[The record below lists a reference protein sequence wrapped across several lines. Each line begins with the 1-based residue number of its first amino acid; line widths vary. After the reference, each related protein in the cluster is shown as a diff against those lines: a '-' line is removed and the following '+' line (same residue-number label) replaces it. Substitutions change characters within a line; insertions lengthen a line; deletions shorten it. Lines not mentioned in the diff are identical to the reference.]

1 MSTVSNTQR
10 NVRPE
15 VKEAPPSLFTQAVL
29 ALIGGIALFFILLM
43 ALAVGYDFY
52 HTGKVYPGV
61 WMAGLDL
68 SGLTPERSAALLSE
82 RLTYPE
88 TGKIVFQD
96 GQAVWIARPA
106 DLGLSQDLAASVQA
120 AYNLG
125 RQGNPVKRV
134 MDIYDAWYSGLSLA
148 PRLSYDERQARAY
161 LSGIAAQVDRPTIE
175 AALDIQGSTVN
186 AAPGQVGRRVDLPAT
201 LAPLADQLG
210 SMTDGVVPL
219 VVVNAPPNILDASQ
233 QAEQAR
239 QILSAPL
246 VLQLPDT
253 AEGDPGPWT
262 LAPEEV
268 AELLTIEQVGGSQ
281 GLQYQL
287 GFKGGQ
293 LRRFLDEQAS
303 SLARNP
309 ANARFIFNDDTHQL
323 EVLEPAVI
331 GRALNVEASLQAINE
346 KLIQGE
352 HNIELSFDTTQPEVN
367 SDATAEQL
375 GITQLV
381 SSHTSYFRG
390 SSAERMQ
397 NIEAAASRFHGLL
410 VPPGATFSMAEAMGD
425 VSLDNGYAEAL
436 IIFGGRTIEGV
447 GGGVCQVSTTLFRTA
462 FLGGFPIV
470 ERYPHA
476 YRVGYYEQT
485 ANSWD
490 QDLAGLDATVFVP
503 QVDFKFVND
512 TPSWLLMETYVN
524 KKAARIT
531 WKFYSTSDGR
541 EVTWEST
548 GPQNIVEPPEPVY
561 EENPNLAPG
570 EIKQVDWAAE
580 GADVTVSRLVR
591 RNGEVYFRD
600 QIITHYEPWAD
611 VYQVGPGT
619 EIKKNKD

>member
-1 MSTVSNTQR
+1 MSSATNAQR
-10 NVRPE
+10 NVRPDAR
-15 VKEAPPSLFTQAVL
+15 EAPPSLFAQAFL
-29 ALIGGIALFFILLM
+29 ALIGGMALFFVLLM

-52 HTGKVYPGV
+52 HTGKIYPGV
-61 WMAGLDL
+61 WMAGIDL
-68 SGLTPERSAALLSE
+68 SGMTPEQSAALLSE

-96 GQAVWIARPA
+96 GQTVWIARPA
-106 DLGLSQDLAASVQA
+106 EMGLSLDLAASIQA
-120 AYNLG
+120 AYGLG
-125 RQGNPVKRV
+125 RHGNPVKRV
-134 MDIYDAWYSGLSLA
+134 MDIYDAWYTGLSLA

-175 AALDIQGSTVN
+175 AGLGIQGASVSAT
-186 AAPGQVGRRVDLPAT
+186 PGQIGRRVDLAAT
-201 LAPLADQLG
+201 LGPLTDQLG
-210 SMTDGVVPL
+210 SMTDGLVSL
-219 VVVNAPPNILDASQ
+219 VVVDTPPAILDASQ

-246 VLQLPDT
+246 VLRIPEA

-268 AELLTIEQVGGSQ
+268 AEMLTIEQVEGAQGSEYRL
-281 GLQYQL
+281 GLKS
-287 GFKGGQ
+287 GP
-293 LRRFLDEQAS
+293 LRRFLDEQAAG
-303 SLARNP
+303 LARNP
-309 ANARFIFNDDTHQL
+309 ANARFIFNDDTGQL

-352 HNIELSFDTTQPEVN
+352 HTIDLSFDYAQPEVN

-375 GITQLV
+375 GISQLV

-397 NIEAAASRFHGLL
+397 NIEAAAARFHGLL

-425 VSLDNGYAEAL
+425 VSLDSGYAEAL
-436 IIFGGRTIEGV
+436 IIFGGRTIKGV

-503 QVDFKFVND
+503 QVDFKFTND
-512 TPSWLLMETYVN
+512 TSSWLLMETYVN

-541 EVTWEST
+541 EVAWETT

-561 EENPNLAPG
+561 EENPNLASG

-580 GADVTVSRLVR
+580 GADVIVTRVVR
-591 RNGEVYFRD
+591 RDGEVLFRD
-600 QIITHYEPWAD
+600 QVVTHYEPWAD

-619 EIKKNKD
+619 EINKNQD